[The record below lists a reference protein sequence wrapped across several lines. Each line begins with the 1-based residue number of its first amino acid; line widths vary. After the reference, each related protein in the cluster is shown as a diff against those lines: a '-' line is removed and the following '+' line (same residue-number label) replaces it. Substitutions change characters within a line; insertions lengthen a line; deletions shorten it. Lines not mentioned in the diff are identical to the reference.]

1 MAERSNPTPVPAGE
15 VGPEVD
21 ATLTHPPRR
30 RPRRP
35 RWPVARPRRPPWWE
49 VPPHG
54 YLEVESRH
62 SPTSPRAL
70 RALARG
76 AVRAGLCWDPG
87 NPLPVQRFVEAQ
99 ERARLVF
106 QAQRELPRVT
116 AVASQVMLV
125 DSRLAKAEEALRQA
139 VGHRST
145 AAAIPRSYAV
155 DRSEAVG
162 TEPMMGADDPPGP
175 RQRSDMDAGCE
186 QPARP
191 PMLDRWSEAA
201 ILVVIAVGQ
210 AVLAYTAARHGGL
223 EPVALGLL
231 AVASAVGSIVAA
243 QLAARGIHQ
252 VGATAEG
259 SLDLRRRRQLD
270 VGVAGGALVCGVT
283 LATAIGQLGS
293 AVGRSV
299 LGLALLGLATA
310 ASYAATPRWA
320 AAANA
325 SRWRSVRSWL
335 WRHRQE
341 RRRRRD
347 LRAAR
352 AREAAAEAAVRQLRE
367 ELAVLVPQLFAA
379 EQSALLFWRY
389 QVAIGD
395 ATQRGF
401 EHHLAAHSMR
411 RSRGAWRPITE
422 WWRGTSPAPSEPGEG
437 FVSVGSEGPDWANQ
451 VAQVTMAA
459 KRVLV
464 RRGLLDIT
472 HGLRLPSLPGAPPLD
487 HIGSSPAARSN
498 PNPTSG
504 DGHDRSLGL
513 SGLDLDQPGGQR

>member
-1 MAERSNPTPVPAGE
+1 MQTAGTVPRWGEAMAERSNPTPVPAEG

-21 ATLTHPPRR
+21 ASLPAYPPRR
-30 RPRRP
+30 LAWRRRRP
-35 RWPVARPRRPPWWE
+35 AARRRRPPWWE
-49 VPPHG
+49 VPPQG

-70 RALARG
+70 RTLART
-76 AVRAGLCWDPG
+76 AVKAGLGWDPG

-106 QAQRELPRVT
+106 QARRELPRVT

-139 VGHRST
+139 DGHRSA
-145 AAAIPRSYAV
+145 AAAIPRSHAT
-155 DRSEAVG
+155 DRSETVG
-162 TEPMMGADDPPGP
+162 PEPIMAADDQPER
-175 RQRSDMDAGCE
+175 RQRSDMDAGSA
-186 QPARP
+186 QPARLP
-191 PMLDRWSEAA
+191 TLDRWSEAA
-201 ILVVIAVGQ
+201 ILVVIAGGQ
-210 AVLAYTAARHGGL
+210 AVLAYTAARDGGL
-223 EPVALGLL
+223 GPVALGLL
-231 AVASAVGSIVAA
+231 AVATAVASIVAA
-243 QLAARGIHQ
+243 RLAAHGIHQ
-252 VGATAEG
+252 LAATAEG
-259 SLDLRRRRQLD
+259 SLDPHRRRQLD
-270 VGVAGGALVCGVT
+270 VGVAGGALACGVT
-283 LATAIGQLGS
+283 LATAIGQLGGQ
-293 AVGRSV
+293 AGPPVP
-299 LGLALLGLATA
+299 GLALLGLATA

-335 WRHRQE
+335 RRHQQE
-341 RRRRRD
+341 RHRRRD

-352 AREAAAEAAVRQLRE
+352 AREAAAQAAVRQLRE

-401 EHHLAAHSMR
+401 EQHLAALSMR
-411 RSRGAWRPITE
+411 RSRGVWRPITD
-422 WWRGTSPAPSEPGEG
+422 WWRGASPAPSEGGEG
-437 FVSVGSEGPDWANQ
+437 FVSVGEEGPDWGDQ
-451 VAQVTMAA
+451 VARVTVAA

-487 HIGSSPAARSN
+487 HNGGSPAARST
-498 PNPTSG
+498 PDPVRG
-504 DGHDRSLGL
+504 DGHH
-513 SGLDLDQPGGQR
+513 

>member
-1 MAERSNPTPVPAGE
+1 VPAE
-15 VGPEVD
+15 DVGPEVD
-21 ATLTHPPRR
+21 VSLSAYPARR
-30 RPRRP
+30 RPWRP
-35 RWPVARPRRPPWWE
+35 RWPAARPRRPPWWE
-49 VPPHG
+49 VPPQG
-54 YLEVESRH
+54 YLEVESRY

-70 RALARG
+70 RTLARA
-76 AVRAGLCWDPG
+76 AVKAGLCWDPG

-106 QAQRELPRVT
+106 QARRELPRVT

-145 AAAIPRSYAV
+145 AAAIPRRHEI
-155 DRSEAVG
+155 DRAETVG
-162 TEPMMGADDPPGP
+162 IEPIMTAGDPPGR
-175 RQRSDMDAGCE
+175 RQPSDMDAGSE
-186 QPARP
+186 QPARL
-191 PMLDRWSEAA
+191 PMLDPWSEAT
-201 ILVVIAVGQ
+201 ILVVIAGGQ
-210 AVLAYTAARHGGL
+210 AVLAYTAARDGGL
-223 EPVALGLL
+223 GAVALGLL

-243 QLAARGIHQ
+243 QLAACGIQ
-252 VGATAEG
+252 QLGATAEG
-259 SLDLRRRRQLD
+259 SLDPHRRRQLD
-270 VGVAGGALVCGVT
+270 VGVAGGALACGVT
-283 LATAIGQLGS
+283 LATAVGQLGS
-293 AVGRSV
+293 GAGPPV

-320 AAANA
+320 AATNA
-325 SRWRSVRSWL
+325 SRWRSVSSWL
-335 WRHRQE
+335 RRYQQE

-347 LRAAR
+347 LQAAR
-352 AREAAAEAAVRQLRE
+352 AREAAAQAAVVQLRE

-401 EHHLAAHSMR
+401 EQHLAAQSMR
-411 RSRGAWRPITE
+411 RSRGVWRPITD
-422 WWRGTSPAPSEPGEG
+422 WWRGASPAPSEAGEG
-437 FVSVGSEGPDWANQ
+437 FVSVGDEGPDWGDQ
-451 VAQVTMAA
+451 VARVTMAA

-487 HIGSSPAARSN
+487 HNGSSPAARSN
-498 PNPTSG
+498 PDPVSG
-504 DGHDRSLGL
+504 DGHH
-513 SGLDLDQPGGQR
+513 

>member
-1 MAERSNPTPVPAGE
+1 MAERSNPTPVRAQE
-15 VGPEVD
+15 DAPEVD
-21 ATLTHPPRR
+21 ASLSAHPARR
-30 RPRRP
+30 RPRRL
-35 RWPVARPRRPPWWE
+35 RWRARPRRPPWWE
-49 VPPHG
+49 VPPQG

-70 RALARG
+70 RTLARA
-76 AVRAGLCWDPG
+76 AVKAGLCWDPG

-106 QAQRELPRVT
+106 QARRELPRVT

-139 VGHRST
+139 VGHRS
-145 AAAIPRSYAV
+145 AATAIPGSHAIHRSV
-155 DRSEAVG
+155 TVG
-162 TEPMMGADDPPGP
+162 SEPMTAADDPPGQS
-175 RQRSDMDAGCE
+175 QRSAMDAGSE
-186 QPARP
+186 QPGPP

-201 ILVVIAVGQ
+201 ILVVIAGGQ
-210 AVLAYTAARHGGL
+210 AALAYTAARDGGL
-223 EPVALGLL
+223 GLVALGPL
-231 AVASAVGSIVAA
+231 AVASAVGSIAAA
-243 QLAARGIHQ
+243 QLAARGLHRL
-252 VGATAEG
+252 GATAEG
-259 SLDLRRRRQLD
+259 SPDPRRRRQLD
-270 VGVAGGALVCGVT
+270 IGVAGGALVCGVT

-293 AVGRSV
+293 RAGRPI

-325 SRWRSVRSWL
+325 SRWRSVTSWL
-335 WRHRQE
+335 RRHQQK
-341 RRRRRD
+341 RRRRQD

-352 AREAAAEAAVRQLRE
+352 VREAAAQAAVGQLRE

-379 EQSALLFWRY
+379 EQSAVLFWRY

-401 EHHLAAHSMR
+401 EQHLAAQSMR
-411 RSRGAWRPITE
+411 RTRGVWRPITE
-422 WWRGTSPAPSEPGEG
+422 WWRGASPAPSEAGAG
-437 FVSVGSEGPDWANQ
+437 FASVGSEAPDWANQ

-472 HGLRLPSLPGAPPLD
+472 HGLRMPSLPGAPPLD
-487 HIGSSPAARSN
+487 HNGSSPAARSN
-498 PNPTSG
+498 PDPVSG
-504 DGHDRSLGL
+504 DGHH
-513 SGLDLDQPGGQR
+513 

>member
-1 MAERSNPTPVPAGE
+1 MAERSNRTPVKAE
-15 VGPEVD
+15 EDAPEVD
-21 ATLTHPPRR
+21 ASLSAHPPRR
-30 RPRRP
+30 RPRRR
-35 RWPVARPRRPPWWE
+35 RWRAARGRRPPWWE
-49 VPPHG
+49 VPPQG

-70 RALARG
+70 RTLARA
-76 AVRAGLCWDPG
+76 AVRAGLCWDPR

-99 ERARLVF
+99 ERARLMF
-106 QAQRELPRVT
+106 QARRELPRVT

-139 VGHRST
+139 VGHRS
-145 AAAIPRSYAV
+145 ARAAIPGSHAL
-155 DRSEAVG
+155 DRSVTVG
-162 TEPMMGADDPPGP
+162 GAPIMAADDPPGQA
-175 RQRSDMDAGCE
+175 QRYAMDAGSE
-186 QPARP
+186 QSARL

-201 ILVVIAVGQ
+201 ILVVIAGGQ
-210 AVLAYTAARHGGL
+210 AVLAYTAARDGGL
-223 EPVALGLL
+223 GPVAIGPL
-231 AVASAVGSIVAA
+231 AVASAVGSIAAA
-243 QLAARGIHQ
+243 QLAARGLHRL
-252 VGATAEG
+252 GATAEG
-259 SLDLRRRRQLD
+259 SPDPRRRRQLD
-270 VGVAGGALVCGVT
+270 VGVAGGALLCGVT

-293 AVGRSV
+293 RAGRPI

-325 SRWRSVRSWL
+325 SRWRSVTSWL
-335 WRHRQE
+335 RRHQQK
-341 RRRRRD
+341 RRRRQD

-352 AREAAAEAAVRQLRE
+352 AREAAVQAAVGQLRE

-401 EHHLAAHSMR
+401 EQHLAAQSMR
-411 RSRGAWRPITE
+411 RSRGVWRPITE
-422 WWRGTSPAPSEPGEG
+422 WWRGASPAPSEVGEG
-437 FVSVGSEGPDWANQ
+437 FVSVGGEAPDWANQ

-472 HGLRLPSLPGAPPLD
+472 HGLRMSSLPGAPPLD
-487 HIGSSPAARSN
+487 HNGSSPAARSN
-498 PNPTSG
+498 PDPVSG
-504 DGHDRSLGL
+504 DGHH
-513 SGLDLDQPGGQR
+513 

>member
-1 MAERSNPTPVPAGE
+1 MAERSDRTPAPAVQDAAE
-15 VGPEVD
+15 VEASLSAD
-21 ATLTHPPRR
+21 RPRR
-30 RPRRP
+30 RPWRP
-35 RWPVARPRRPPWWE
+35 RWPARPRRPPWWE
-49 VPPHG
+49 VPPQG

-62 SPTSPRAL
+62 SPTSPRVL
-70 RALARG
+70 RTLAKA

-106 QAQRELPRVT
+106 QARRELPRVT

-125 DSRLAKAEEALRQA
+125 ESRLTRAEEALRQA
-139 VGHRST
+139 VG
-145 AAAIPRSYAV
+145 
-155 DRSEAVG
+155 DRSSMAATPRRPANDRSGKVG
-162 TEPMMGADDPPGP
+162 SAEPTAPADDPPGP
-175 RQRSDMDAGCE
+175 RQRADMDAGSE

-201 ILVVIAVGQ
+201 ILVVIAGGQ
-210 AVLAYTAARHGGL
+210 AVLAYTAARDRGL
-223 EPVALGLL
+223 GIVALGWF
-231 AVASAVGSIVAA
+231 AMASAGGSILAA

-252 VGATAEG
+252 LGATAEG
-259 SLDLRRRRQLD
+259 ALDPRRRRHLD
-270 VGVAGGALVCGVT
+270 VGVAGGALACGVT
-283 LATAIGQLGS
+283 LATAIGQVGS
-293 AVGRSV
+293 GAGPPV

-310 ASYAATPRWA
+310 ASYAANPRSA

-325 SRWRSVRSWL
+325 SRWRSVMSWL
-335 WRHRQE
+335 WRYRQE

-352 AREAAAEAAVRQLRE
+352 DREAATQAAVRQLRE

-379 EQSALLFWRY
+379 ERSALLFWRY

-401 EHHLAAHSMR
+401 EQHLAACSMR
-411 RSRGAWRPITE
+411 RSRGVWRPIAE
-422 WWRGTSPAPSEPGEG
+422 WWHGASPTPFGAGEG
-437 FVSVGSEGPDWANQ
+437 FVSVGSEGPDWAHQ

-472 HGLRLPSLPGAPPLD
+472 HGLRVPSLPGGLSLD
-487 HIGSSPAARSN
+487 GNGSSPPARSN
-498 PNPTSG
+498 PDPVS
-504 DGHDRSLGL
+504 DHSHH
-513 SGLDLDQPGGQR
+513 

>member
-1 MAERSNPTPVPAGE
+1 MAERSNPTPVNAQEDP
-15 VGPEVD
+15 PEVD
-21 ATLTHPPRR
+21 ASLSTRPPRR
-30 RPRRP
+30 RSRRP
-35 RWPVARPRRPPWWE
+35 RWRAARSRRPPWWE
-49 VPPHG
+49 VPPQG

-70 RALARG
+70 RTLARA
-76 AVRAGLCWDPG
+76 AVKAGLCWDPG

-106 QAQRELPRVT
+106 QARRELPRVT

-139 VGHRST
+139 VGHRSA
-145 AAAIPRSYAV
+145 AAAIPGSRAI
-155 DRSEAVG
+155 DRSAPAG
-162 TEPMMGADDPPGP
+162 GEPTVAADDRPG
-175 RQRSDMDAGCE
+175 RRRRSDMDAGSE
-186 QPARP
+186 QPVRP

-201 ILVVIAVGQ
+201 ILVVIAGGQ
-210 AVLAYTAARHGGL
+210 AVLAYTAARDGRLG
-223 EPVALGLL
+223 PVALGPL

-243 QLAARGIHQ
+243 QLAARGLHRL
-252 VGATAEG
+252 GATAEG
-259 SLDLRRRRQLD
+259 SPDPRRRRLLD

-283 LATAIGQLGS
+283 MATTIDQLGS
-293 AVGRSV
+293 GAGPPV
-299 LGLALLGLATA
+299 LALALLGLATA

-325 SRWRSVRSWL
+325 SRWRSVTSWL
-335 WRHRQE
+335 RRHRQK
-341 RRRRRD
+341 RRRRQD

-352 AREAAAEAAVRQLRE
+352 AREAAAQAAVGQLRE

-389 QVAIGD
+389 QIAIGD

-401 EHHLAAHSMR
+401 EQHLAVQSRR

-422 WWRGTSPAPSEPGEG
+422 WWRGAALAPSEAGEG

-451 VAQVTMAA
+451 VARVTMAA

-472 HGLRLPSLPGAPPLD
+472 HGLRMPSLPAAPPLD
-487 HIGSSPAARSN
+487 HNGSPAARSN
-498 PNPTSG
+498 PDPVSG
-504 DGHDRSLGL
+504 DGHRSIGL
-513 SGLDLDQPGGQR
+513 PSLD

>member
-1 MAERSNPTPVPAGE
+1 VPAE
-15 VGPEVD
+15 DVGPEVD
-21 ATLTHPPRR
+21 VSLSADPARR
-30 RPRRP
+30 RPWRP
-35 RWPVARPRRPPWWE
+35 RWPAARPRRPPWWE
-49 VPPHG
+49 VPPQG
-54 YLEVESRH
+54 YLEVESRY

-70 RALARG
+70 RTLARA
-76 AVRAGLCWDPG
+76 AVKAGLCWDPG

-106 QAQRELPRVT
+106 QARRELPRVT

-145 AAAIPRSYAV
+145 AAAIPRRHEI
-155 DRSEAVG
+155 DRAETVG
-162 TEPMMGADDPPGP
+162 IEPIMTAGDPPGR
-175 RQRSDMDAGCE
+175 RQPSDMDAGSE
-186 QPARP
+186 QPARL
-191 PMLDRWSEAA
+191 PMLDPWSEAT
-201 ILVVIAVGQ
+201 ILVVIAGGQ
-210 AVLAYTAARHGGL
+210 AVLAYTAARDGGL
-223 EPVALGLL
+223 GAVALGLL

-243 QLAARGIHQ
+243 QLAACGIQ
-252 VGATAEG
+252 QLGATAEG
-259 SLDLRRRRQLD
+259 SLDPHRRRQLD
-270 VGVAGGALVCGVT
+270 VGVAGGALACGVT
-283 LATAIGQLGS
+283 LATAVGQLGS
-293 AVGRSV
+293 GAGPPV

-320 AAANA
+320 AATNA
-325 SRWRSVRSWL
+325 SRWRSVSSWL
-335 WRHRQE
+335 RRYQQE

-347 LRAAR
+347 LQAAR
-352 AREAAAEAAVRQLRE
+352 AREAAAQAAVVQLRE

-401 EHHLAAHSMR
+401 EQHLAAQSMR
-411 RSRGAWRPITE
+411 RSRGVWRPITD
-422 WWRGTSPAPSEPGEG
+422 WWRGASPAPSEAGEG
-437 FVSVGSEGPDWANQ
+437 FVSVGDEGPDWGDQ
-451 VAQVTMAA
+451 VARVTMAA

-487 HIGSSPAARSN
+487 HNGSSPAARSN
-498 PNPTSG
+498 RDPVSG
-504 DGHDRSLGL
+504 DGHH
-513 SGLDLDQPGGQR
+513 

>member
-1 MAERSNPTPVPAGE
+1 MAERSNRTPVPAE
-15 VGPEVD
+15 DVGPEVD
-21 ATLTHPPRR
+21 VSLSAYPARR
-30 RPRRP
+30 LPWRPRSP
-35 RWPVARPRRPPWWE
+35 AARRRRPPWWE
-49 VPPHG
+49 VPPQG

-70 RALARG
+70 RTLARA
-76 AVRAGLCWDPG
+76 AVKAGLCWDPG

-99 ERARLVF
+99 ERAHLVF
-106 QAQRELPRVT
+106 QARRELPRVT
-116 AVASQVMLV
+116 AVASHVMLV

-145 AAAIPRSYAV
+145 AAAIPRRHEI
-155 DRSEAVG
+155 DRAETAG
-162 TEPMMGADDPPGP
+162 IKPIMTAGDPPGR
-175 RQRSDMDAGCE
+175 RQRSDMDAGSE
-186 QPARP
+186 PPARL

-201 ILVVIAVGQ
+201 ILVVIAGGQ
-210 AVLAYTAARHGGL
+210 AVLAYTAARDGGL
-223 EPVALGLL
+223 GAVAVGLL
-231 AVASAVGSIVAA
+231 AVASAIGSIVAA
-243 QLAARGIHQ
+243 QLAARGIQ
-252 VGATAEG
+252 QLGATAEG
-259 SLDLRRRRQLD
+259 SLDPHRRRQLD
-270 VGVAGGALVCGVT
+270 VGVAGGALACGVT

-293 AVGRSV
+293 GAGPPV

-320 AAANA
+320 AATNA
-325 SRWRSVRSWL
+325 SRWRSVSSLLR
-335 WRHRQE
+335 RYQQE
-341 RRRRRD
+341 RRSSRQ

-352 AREAAAEAAVRQLRE
+352 AREAAAQAAVVQLRE

-401 EHHLAAHSMR
+401 EQHLAAQSMR
-411 RSRGAWRPITE
+411 RSRGVWRPITD
-422 WWRGTSPAPSEPGEG
+422 WWRGASPAPSEAGEG
-437 FVSVGSEGPDWANQ
+437 FVSVGDEGPDWGDQ
-451 VAQVTMAA
+451 VARVTMAA

-487 HIGSSPAARSN
+487 HNGSSPAARSN
-498 PNPTSG
+498 PDPVSG
-504 DGHDRSLGL
+504 DGHH
-513 SGLDLDQPGGQR
+513 